1 MQARL
6 DELRIGTRPSRAN
19 ISALDLCRG
28 LARKVL
34 GYGARTVSHVLERRR
49 MNRIRRNPAALRKA
63 LRSADTLLIM
73 CHGNIIRSPFAT
85 QLIRQA
91 LVGRSPVS
99 VVSAGL
105 HAVPGNPAH
114 PRALLT
120 ATARSVDLSR
130 HHASPIVPD
139 RVAASD
145 VIFVMDIPQV
155 VAMRNRFPDARGK
168 TCLLTCL
175 APEVPLEIVDPV
187 NGGEAAFQACYD
199 HIARAVRPIVHTLST
214 TATRQHEAP

>member
-1 MQARL
+1 M
-6 DELRIGTRPSRAN
+6 PSRMRTGHPIRAN
-19 ISALDLCRG
+19 VSAFTLCWS

-34 GYGARTVSHVLERRR
+34 GYGARTVSHVVERRR

-85 QLIRQA
+85 HLIRQA
-91 LVGRSPVS
+91 LVDRSPVS

-105 HAVPGNPAH
+105 EAVPGNRTH
-114 PRALLT
+114 PTALLT

-155 VAMRNRFPDARGK
+155 VAMRKRFPDARGK

-175 APEVPLEIVDPV
+175 APEVPLEIADPV
-187 NGGEAAFQACYD
+187 NGDEAAFRVCYD
-199 HIARAVRPIVHTLST
+199 HISRAVRPIVHTLS
-214 TATRQHEAP
+214 ATPMRQ

>member
-1 MQARL
+1 VAHVSGHVENAFDDQTSVGKNFGR
-6 DELRIGTRPSRAN
+6 TRFRGVKPATFTITWVVLPEEEDHFWQSVAPLFRQKGKKAN
-19 ISALDLCRG
+19 SPPMACINPQI
-28 LARKVL
+28 
-34 GYGARTVSHVLERRR
+34 
-49 MNRIRRNPAALRKA
+49 NRWGI
-63 LRSADTLLIM
+63 DT
-73 CHGNIIRSPFAT
+73 
-85 QLIRQA
+85 
-91 LVGRSPVS
+91 VS

-130 HHASPIVPD
+130 HLASPIVPD

-155 VAMRNRFPDARGK
+155 VAMRKRFPDARRK

-187 NGGEAAFQACYD
+187 NGDEAAFQVCYD

-214 TATRQHEAP
+214 TATRRYEAP